1 METQKGI
8 EMQNKSGNPCHTRN
22 RTPMGGALGSK
33 VAFTLAEVLI
43 TLGIIGVVAALT
55 LPSVINNY
63 KKQST
68 VAKLQK
74 AYSVINQALKQSE
87 VDNESSEYWDDPVVT
102 GSQSYFEKYYK
113 PYLKGA
119 KQCFSYQECGYDSRT
134 PFKHK
139 DDRPFYISMDQNSLK
154 QDGFAFYLP
163 DGTFYWFLTN
173 TVKGAVTIMRCEDI
187 YIDINGSK
195 EPNVFGKDIFS
206 FQRYIFQRSARK
218 GILPFG
224 YDFGKV
230 TVDAACIFTG
240 DLCAAKIML
249 DGWKITYPY

>member
-1 METQKGI
+1 
-8 EMQNKSGNPCHTRN
+8 
-22 RTPMGGALGSK
+22 
-33 VAFTLAEVLI
+33 
-43 TLGIIGVVAALT
+43 
-55 LPSVINNY
+55 
-63 KKQST
+63 
-68 VAKLQK
+68 
-74 AYSVINQALKQSE
+74 
-87 VDNESSEYWDDPVVT
+87 
-102 GSQSYFEKYYK
+102 
-113 PYLKGA
+113 
-119 KQCFSYQECGYDSRT
+119 
-134 PFKHK
+134 
-139 DDRPFYISMDQNSLK
+139 MDHNSLK

-187 YIDINGSK
+187 YIHINGSK

-218 GILPFG
+218 GILPCG